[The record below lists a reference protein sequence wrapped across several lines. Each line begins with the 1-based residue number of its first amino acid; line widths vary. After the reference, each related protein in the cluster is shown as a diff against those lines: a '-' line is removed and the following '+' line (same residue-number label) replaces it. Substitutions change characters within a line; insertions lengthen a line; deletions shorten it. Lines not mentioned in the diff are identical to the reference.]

1 MLSVLVLR
9 IRFTSP
15 ALHLR
20 ANFNEVH
27 EALLLALA
35 LGQITVGREVSIQSA
50 LKSLE
55 RIYMIKRRLKELD
68 LLRFLAAIAVVFFH
82 YAFRG
87 YAKGDMSTMP
97 YPLLAE
103 PAKYGY
109 LGVELFFMI
118 SGFVI
123 LMTASSNNLRV
134 FFISR
139 VVRLCPAYWVCC
151 TATFLIT
158 LAIGQPRYTAD
169 FYHYI
174 INMAFLSEL
183 TGVPHIDG
191 VYWSLFV
198 EIKFYLMISILLG
211 FKKIEKIETYLIFW
225 LLISATAEILT
236 LEKLRSILI
245 TDYSAYFI
253 AGATFYII
261 WAKGFTKIRLL
272 LLTGALVLANYT
284 AAVWAESL
292 ETKYLTEYN
301 PLIIC
306 SIINLF
312 FITFFLIATNR
323 TGAIGTLNWTTLGAL
338 TYPLYLLHQMIGFM
352 IFNIAYPAMNP
363 HILLWGTIA
372 LMLGASCSINKKI
385 EIPMARFI
393 KKILSL
399 SFTRVR
405 G

>member
-1 MLSVLVLR
+1 
-9 IRFTSP
+9 
-15 ALHLR
+15 
-20 ANFNEVH
+20 
-27 EALLLALA
+27 
-35 LGQITVGREVSIQSA
+35 
-50 LKSLE
+50 
-55 RIYMIKRRLKELD
+55 MIKRRLNELD

-123 LMTASSNNLRV
+123 LMTASSNNLRA

-139 VVRLCPAYWVCC
+139 VVRLCPAFWVCC
-151 TATFLIT
+151 TITFAIT
-158 LAIGQPRYTAD
+158 LAIGQPRYSAD
-169 FYHYI
+169 FYQYI

-183 TGVPHIDG
+183 MGVPQIDG

-198 EIKFYLMISILLG
+198 EIQFYLMISILLV
-211 FKKIEKIETYLIFW
+211 FKKIEKIETYLVFW
-225 LLISATAEILT
+225 LLISATAEL
-236 LEKLRSILI
+236 LAFEKLRSILI
-245 TDYSAYFI
+245 TDYAAYFI

-261 WAKGFTKIRLL
+261 WAKGITKTRVFLL
-272 LLTGALVLANYT
+272 AGALALANYT
-284 AAVWAESL
+284 AIVWAELL
-292 ETKYLTEYN
+292 ESKYATEYN
-301 PLIIC
+301 PLIVC
-306 SIINLF
+306 SVIGLF
-312 FITFFLIATNR
+312 FITFILIATNK
-323 TGAIGTLNWTTLGAL
+323 TGVIATYNWTALGAL

-352 IFNIAYPAMNP
+352 IFNVAYPAVNS

-372 LMLGASCSINKKI
+372 LMLGASYAINKLI
-385 EIPMARFI
+385 EIPMARSI
-393 KKILSL
+393 KKFLSL
-399 SFTRVR
+399 SFIRVW

>member
-1 MLSVLVLR
+1 
-9 IRFTSP
+9 
-15 ALHLR
+15 
-20 ANFNEVH
+20 
-27 EALLLALA
+27 
-35 LGQITVGREVSIQSA
+35 
-50 LKSLE
+50 
-55 RIYMIKRRLKELD
+55 MIKRRLNELD

-123 LMTASSNNLRV
+123 LMTASSNNLRA

-139 VVRLCPAYWVCC
+139 VVRLCPAFWVCC
-151 TATFLIT
+151 TITFAIT
-158 LAIGQPRYTAD
+158 LAIGQPRYSAD
-169 FYHYI
+169 FYQYI

-183 TGVPHIDG
+183 MGVPQIDG

-198 EIKFYLMISILLG
+198 EIQFYLMISILLA
-211 FKKIEKIETYLIFW
+211 FKKIEKIETYLVFW
-225 LLISATAEILT
+225 LLISATAEL
-236 LEKLRSILI
+236 LAFEKLRSILI
-245 TDYSAYFI
+245 TDYAAYFI

-261 WAKGFTKIRLL
+261 WAKGITKTRVFLL
-272 LLTGALVLANYT
+272 AGALALANYT
-284 AAVWAESL
+284 AIVWAELL
-292 ETKYLTEYN
+292 ESKYATEYN
-301 PLIIC
+301 PLIVC
-306 SIINLF
+306 SVIGLF
-312 FITFFLIATNR
+312 FITFILIATNK
-323 TGAIGTLNWTTLGAL
+323 TGVIATYNWTALGAL

-352 IFNIAYPAMNP
+352 IFNIAYPAVNS

-372 LMLGASCSINKKI
+372 LMLGASYAINKLI
-385 EIPMARFI
+385 EIPMARSI
-393 KKILSL
+393 KKFLSL
-399 SFTRVR
+399 SFIRVW